1 MICKKLQVSVGFV
14 AASDF
19 TVRGFWC
26 VLYYDCCASLLT
38 PGGVLLCFPHVF
50 SPGKGK
56 GRRRE
61 EGRARLFLWAWHGSC
76 YTSTEILKWFWS
88 FYLRGEFFS
97 PLLTLQAK
105 ISRLPRVQSSLLP
118 CRLPSLSSHL
128 SRIPSSSRL
137 ISRAE
142 PGRKVEVRCS
152 VCPTALWI
160 RETCSWINNLH
171 CRNAL
176 HVTWKDWDAL

>member
-26 VLYYDCCASLLT
+26 VLCYDCCASLLT

-50 SPGKGK
+50 SPGRKRK
-56 GRRRE
+56 RKRRRE
-61 EGRARLFLWAWHGSC
+61 SSSVSLSITQVLLYVNWNFKMISIILPKRRVVCFLFLS
-76 YTSTEILKWFWS
+76 LF
-88 FYLRGEFFS
+88 
-97 PLLTLQAK
+97 TLQAK
-105 ISRLPRVQSSLLP
+105 ISRLHRVQSSLLP

-128 SRIPSSSRL
+128 SLSL
-137 ISRAE
+137 
-142 PGRKVEVRCS
+142 PGWKVEVRCS

-160 RETCSWINNLH
+160 RETVFLNQ
-171 CRNAL
+171 
-176 HVTWKDWDAL
+176 